1 MAHMLNIQGLEEEE
15 NLLHPFFP
23 PFKLAGREGLS
34 FLHQFPASQGEMQ
47 APFLLLPG
55 WSPFSLYLVWRL
67 TQGMGLQ
74 NCDLLLL
81 RHKEE
86 LVPERCIG
94 EPRVSLSISVSCSTI
109 GEAKQ
114 RDCGHC
120 CAVRVIETNGIV
132 VFVICRLL
140 VAGVKTKAR

>member
-34 FLHQFPASQGEMQ
+34 FLHQFPASQGGMQ

-94 EPRVSLSISVSCSTI
+94 DPWYFCVLFNDWRGKAKRLWSLLCCESD
-109 GEAKQ
+109 
-114 RDCGHC
+114 RDKWHRCFC
-120 CAVRVIETNGIV
+120 Y
-132 VFVICRLL
+132 L
-140 VAGVKTKAR
+140 